1 VASSFASGE
10 KVRILDGVFA
20 NFTGV
25 VTGVDAERRTLRI
38 VLTVLSRE
46 LTIELRFT
54 QVQRAA

>member
-25 VTGVDAERRTLRI
+25 VTGVDAERRTLK
-38 VLTVLSRE
+38 VMLTLFSRE